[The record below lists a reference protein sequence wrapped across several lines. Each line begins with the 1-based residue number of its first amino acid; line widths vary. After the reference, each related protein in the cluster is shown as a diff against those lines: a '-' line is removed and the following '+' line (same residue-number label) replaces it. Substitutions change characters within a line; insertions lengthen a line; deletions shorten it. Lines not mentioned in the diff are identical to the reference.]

1 MSAALPVLVKP
12 VTGPRQR
19 LHVLTLTPFYPS
31 DDDDAQGCFIA
42 EPLRAM
48 RELEITNSVLAVRP
62 FYRGQARPSAA
73 APSAQWKK
81 YFSLPGG
88 VGLPISGASLFAS
101 IFHVVRRIHQR
112 RSIDIIHAH
121 SALPC
126 GHAAALLSRHLGIP
140 FVVTVHGLDAFFTNQ
155 VRGYAGKWCK
165 RVSQQVYRSARTV
178 VCISERVREEVERH
192 TSGPLSTAV
201 VYNGVDPHI
210 FYPEL
215 DALPS
220 NVILS
225 VGNLIPSKGH
235 ELLLRAFGAIE
246 QRHPTL
252 RCEIIGDG
260 PERARLTALGAQL
273 GPAQKISFLGRKT
286 RTQVADAMR
295 RCMVFALPSHYEGL
309 GCVYLEAMSAGKPV
323 IACRGQGIEEIIQH
337 GTNGFLIDPGDV
349 HRLGTTLSTL
359 LADPQLR
366 EDIGRHARRTIL
378 QSLTLA
384 HQAKRLEQ
392 IYRGSLT

>member
-1 MSAALPVLVKP
+1 MSAASPVLVEAAPALRK
-12 VTGPRQR
+12 R

-31 DDDDAQGCFIA
+31 DDDDAQGCFVA
-42 EPLRAM
+42 ESLRAM
-48 RELEITNSVLAVRP
+48 RGLKITNSVLAVRP
-62 FYRGQARPSAA
+62 FYRGRERPSAS

-126 GHAAALLSRHLGIP
+126 GHAAALLSRQLGIP

-155 VRGYAGKWCK
+155 VRGYPGKWCK

-366 EDIGRHARRTIL
+366 EYTGRHARRTIL
-378 QSLTLA
+378 QSLTLG
-384 HQAKRLEQ
+384 HRAKRLEQ
-392 IYRGSLT
+392 IYRGSLA

>member
-1 MSAALPVLVKP
+1 METLLFTSERRGFANFWRQSFRQYFPRSSTDSSTALH
-12 VTGPRQR
+12 RSYSR
-19 LHVLTLTPFYPS
+19 PFRFALRPLGS
-31 DDDDAQGCFIA
+31 IA
-42 EPLRAM
+42 EPPTGYSICGYSARA
-48 RELEITNSVLAVRP
+48 
-62 FYRGQARPSAA
+62 G
-73 APSAQWKK
+73 
-81 YFSLPGG
+81 
-88 VGLPISGASLFAS
+88 
-101 IFHVVRRIHQR
+101 
-112 RSIDIIHAH
+112 
-121 SALPC
+121 C
-126 GHAAALLSRHLGIP
+126 
-140 FVVTVHGLDAFFTNQ
+140 FFTNQ
-155 VRGYAGKWCK
+155 VRGYAGQWCK
-165 RVSQQVYRSARTV
+165 RVSQQVYRSARAV
-178 VCISERVREEVERH
+178 VCISERVCEEVRRNTDE
-192 TSGPLSTAV
+192 PVSTPV
-201 VYNGVDPHI
+201 VYNGVDPDI
-210 FYPEL
+210 FYPEP
-215 DALPS
+215 DSLPS
-220 NVILS
+220 SVILS

-337 GTNGFLIDPGDV
+337 GANGFLIDPGDV

-366 EDIGRHARRTIL
+366 EYTGRHARRTIL

-384 HQAKRLEQ
+384 HQANRLEQ
-392 IYRGSLT
+392 IYRGSLA

>member
-62 FYRGQARPSAA
+62 LYRGQARPSAS

-126 GHAAALLSRHLGIP
+126 GYAAALLSRHLSIP
-140 FVVTVHGLDAFFTNQ
+140 FVFPVHGRYDFFETL
-155 VRGYAGKWCK
+155 VRGLAGIWC
-165 RVSQQVYRSARTV
+165 SLVY
-178 VCISERVREEVERH
+178 
-192 TSGPLSTAV
+192 
-201 VYNGVDPHI
+201 
-210 FYPEL
+210 
-215 DALPS
+215 
-220 NVILS
+220 
-225 VGNLIPSKGH
+225 
-235 ELLLRAFGAIE
+235 
-246 QRHPTL
+246 
-252 RCEIIGDG
+252 
-260 PERARLTALGAQL
+260 
-273 GPAQKISFLGRKT
+273 
-286 RTQVADAMR
+286 
-295 RCMVFALPSHYEGL
+295 
-309 GCVYLEAMSAGKPV
+309 
-323 IACRGQGIEEIIQH
+323 
-337 GTNGFLIDPGDV
+337 
-349 HRLGTTLSTL
+349 
-359 LADPQLR
+359 
-366 EDIGRHARRTIL
+366 
-378 QSLTLA
+378 
-384 HQAKRLEQ
+384 
-392 IYRGSLT
+392 

>member
-1 MSAALPVLVKP
+1 MSAASPVLVEAAPALRK
-12 VTGPRQR
+12 R

-31 DDDDAQGCFIA
+31 DDDDAQGCFVA
-42 EPLRAM
+42 ESLRAM
-48 RELEITNSVLAVRP
+48 RGLKITNSVLAVRP
-62 FYRGQARPSAA
+62 FYRGRERPSAS

-349 HRLGTTLSTL
+349 QSLGSIISTL
-359 LADPQLR
+359 LANPQLR
-366 EDIGRHARRTIL
+366 EYIGRHARRTIL

-384 HQAKRLEQ
+384 HQAKRLDQ
-392 IYRGSLT
+392 IYRGSLA